1 MHGVL
6 VTNHYLK
13 GEKYDILHK
22 HLMDSAEKIGISL
35 EHITNFQAIFS
46 VEKYDFALFWDKD
59 VQTAELMENRG
70 IRVFNSAS
78 SIALCDNKVST
89 YLHLQNTVKQPKT
102 LFPPLSFFS
111 QAYSGFVEKAVAV
124 LGLPLVFKECCGS
137 FGAQVFLCRTAD
149 EIMSHIGEK
158 PFLLQEY
165 IECNN
170 SDVRIEVVGNEAVA
184 AMRRYNPDDFRS
196 NITNGGTAEPY
207 EPTDSEKELAITA
220 CSAIG
225 LDFGGV
231 DIIGG
236 DIVCEVNSNAHI
248 INLAETTGIDVAPMI
263 FGHIG
268 ECL

>member
-6 VTNHYLK
+6 VTNHYLN

-22 HLMDSAEKIGISL
+22 HLMDSAEKIGIFL

-111 QAYSGFVEKAVAV
+111 QDYSDFVEKAVAV
-124 LGLPLVFKECCGS
+124 LGLPLVFNAAVRLVRRCFCAAQQMKLCLISAKSCFCCRNILS
-137 FGAQVFLCRTAD
+137 AT
-149 EIMSHIGEK
+149 IPMSE
-158 PFLLQEY
+158 
-165 IECNN
+165 
-170 SDVRIEVVGNEAVA
+170 
-184 AMRRYNPDDFRS
+184 
-196 NITNGGTAEPY
+196 
-207 EPTDSEKELAITA
+207 
-220 CSAIG
+220 
-225 LDFGGV
+225 
-231 DIIGG
+231 
-236 DIVCEVNSNAHI
+236 
-248 INLAETTGIDVAPMI
+248 
-263 FGHIG
+263 
-268 ECL
+268 